1 MFLEFWGDYMFTGC
15 LCVSKAG
22 IEFYVIFF
30 MFSIGCQVFDFDG
43 LKWFVFGVNVVCNY
57 FHDLDYIDW

>member
-1 MFLEFWGDYMFTGC
+1 MFTGC